1 MTIPPPSRHP
11 AASPTSGPP
20 ATRDLR
26 YAQTQL
32 IGPRA
37 NVGGS
42 QLSGGNV
49 TRVISQSTSK
59 LDDAASLADL
69 GRIARSFAANSGFE
83 HFLYAVRLPRPPG
96 PAIHFVVNGYP
107 AEWRRRYDEREY
119 LRIDPIVQHAFGS
132 AMPAVWDEIPV
143 VTEQVRAFFA
153 EATSY
158 GLAHGISAPILGRRG
173 ELGLFSLSRL
183 AEIDAAED
191 ERLALKQ
198 ELHWFSTAFHEA
210 AMRLFEPQAQKGRQ
224 PLTSRERECLLWA
237 YEGKKSTEIALLMGI
252 TERTVHHHLEQAG
265 QKLGTT
271 GRKKI
276 IDAAISRGELEPIR
290 QALRGTHPLPET
302 RELAS

>member
-1 MTIPPPSRHP
+1 M
-11 AASPTSGPP
+11 
-20 ATRDLR
+20 
-26 YAQTQL
+26 
-32 IGPRA
+32 
-37 NVGGS
+37 
-42 QLSGGNV
+42 
-49 TRVISQSTSK
+49 TRVVSQSTSK
-59 LDDAASLADL
+59 LDDATSLADL
-69 GRIARSFAANSGFE
+69 GRIARSFAASNHFE

-96 PAIHFVVNGYP
+96 PAIHFVVSGYP
-107 AEWRRRYDEREY
+107 SEWRHRYDEREY

-143 VTEQVRAFFA
+143 TTEQVRSFFR
-153 EATSY
+153 EAASY
-158 GLAHGISAPILGRRG
+158 GLVHGISAPILGRRG
-173 ELGLFSLSRL
+173 ELGLFSLSRPT
-183 AEIDAAED
+183 EISAAEN
-191 ERLALKQ
+191 ERLVLKQ
-198 ELHWFSTAFHEA
+198 ELHWFAAAFHEA
-210 AMRLFEPQAQKGRQ
+210 AMRLFEPQAKKDRQ

-290 QALRGTHPLPET
+290 QALRGTHPLPQT

>member
-1 MTIPPPSRHP
+1 M
-11 AASPTSGPP
+11 
-20 ATRDLR
+20 
-26 YAQTQL
+26 
-32 IGPRA
+32 
-37 NVGGS
+37 
-42 QLSGGNV
+42 
-49 TRVISQSTSK
+49 TRVVSHCTSQ
-59 LDDAASLADL
+59 LDDATSLADL
-69 GRIARSFAANSGFE
+69 GRIARGFSANNHCE

-107 AEWRRRYDEREY
+107 PEWRRRYDEREY

-143 VTEQVRAFFA
+143 TTEQVRSFFA
-153 EATSY
+153 EAASY

-173 ELGLFSLSRL
+173 ELGLFSLSRV
-183 AEIDAAED
+183 AAISSSEE

-210 AMRLFEPQAQKGRQ
+210 AMRLFEPQARKDRQ
-224 PLTSRERECLLWA
+224 PLTARERECLLWA
-237 YEGKKSTEIALLMGI
+237 YEGKRSTEIAILMGI
-252 TERTVHHHLEQAG
+252 TERTVHAHLEQAG

-276 IDAAISRGELEPIR
+276 IDAAISRGELEPVR
-290 QALRGTHPLPET
+290 QALRGAHPLPQT